1 MKNIIET
8 IVSSIWMNGAQ
19 VCTYFIRKWQK
30 ETFKL
35 FDLLEIRTENHERY
49 ESVKVQYNERYEPV
63 VII

>member
-1 MKNIIET
+1 
-8 IVSSIWMNGAQ
+8 MNGAQ